1 VLIKQQFVNF
11 NLYLGIKMNR
21 KKFIQ
26 TTGWAL
32 AAMGMPGFLTGCSST
47 DKSVKDLFFDIS
59 LAQWSLHRN
68 LFDGDLTHLDF
79 PATAKNEFGITAVE
93 YVNQFFADKAKDK
106 SYLDKMNTRCNDLGV
121 DQVLIMIDGE
131 GSLAVTDDLKRQEAV
146 ENHYKWVEAA
156 EYLGCHCIRVN
167 TYGDGTPQSQ
177 KMAAVD
183 SLGQLS
189 KFAQDF
195 GINIIVENHGGYSSN
210 AQWLVDVMQQV
221 DMDNCGTL
229 PDFGNFC
236 IEQAEDGSCA
246 EAYDRYQGV
255 EEMMPFAKGVSA
267 KSYAFDEQGEETSI
281 DFGKMLKIVQDAG
294 YTGHIG
300 IEYEG
305 DELSEFEGIKATKNV
320 LMEVGSQLTAG

>member
-1 VLIKQQFVNF
+1 
-11 NLYLGIKMNR
+11 MNR
-21 KKFIQ
+21 KQFLQ
-26 TTGWAL
+26 TTGLGL
-32 AAMGMPGFLTGCSST
+32 AAMGLPGLLTACGSAEQSA
-47 DKSVKDLFFDIS
+47 DELLFDIS

-68 LFDGDLTHLDF
+68 LFDGDLDHLDF

-106 SYLDKMNTRCNDLGV
+106 SYLDKMNTRCDDLGV

-131 GSLAVTDDLKRQEAV
+131 GNLAVTDEKNRTQSV

-156 EYLGCHCIRVN
+156 EYLGCHAIRVN
-167 TYGDGTPQSQ
+167 TYGDGTPQDQ
-177 KMAAVD
+177 KAAAVD
-183 SLGQLS
+183 SLGQLAE
-189 KFAQDF
+189 FAQDF

-210 AQWLVDVMQQV
+210 GQWLTDVMEQV

-236 IEQAEDGSCA
+236 IEQSEDGSCA
-246 EAYDRYQGV
+246 DAYDRYQGV
-255 EEMMPFAKGVSA
+255 KEMMPFAKGVSA
-267 KSYAFDEQGEETSI
+267 KSYAFDAEGQETTI
-281 DFGKMLKIVQDAG
+281 DFEKMLQIVHNAG

-305 DELSEFEGIKATKNV
+305 DELSEFEGIKATKN
-320 LMEVGSQLTAG
+320 LLTEVGKQFVSE